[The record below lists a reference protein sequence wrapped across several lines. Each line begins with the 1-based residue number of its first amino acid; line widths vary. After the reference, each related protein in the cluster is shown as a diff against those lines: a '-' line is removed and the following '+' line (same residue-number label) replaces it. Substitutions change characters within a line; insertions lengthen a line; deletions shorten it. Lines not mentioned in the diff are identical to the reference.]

1 MRFPKPDSSSIL
13 ASYSVNLAIEMGYHR
28 TWRKPGEGT
37 NLENELRKRVWW
49 TILSTAVVLNG
60 RMGRPMPIRLEDMD
74 VEFPELIPDEQLTE
88 DGVDTSRPGR
98 CDYDIGVASSR
109 MSTLYLEMFA
119 NIYCAKKDP
128 KRYLAIV
135 EGLEKQL
142 QSWREHLP
150 EGLKIGSAQPNEKE
164 TRMSAIYADT
174 SALEFRLCL
183 RHPSVAATDDPEI
196 LATNTRICEETA
208 KAMLQNARKL
218 YQLKC
223 LDTTWYCNAVY
234 VAAIFSDLVAHWERR
249 HEITA
254 AEVHALREDMK
265 SWLMILTETGTLM
278 GEFTYHHLQ
287 HPITN
292 HLH

>member
-1 MRFPKPDSSSIL
+1 
-13 ASYSVNLAIEMGYHR
+13 MGYHR
-28 TWRKPGEGT
+28 SWKRPGEGT
-37 NLENELRKRVWW
+37 NLENELRKRIWW
-49 TILSTAVVLNG
+49 TILSTAIVLNG

-74 VEFPELIPDEQLTE
+74 VGFPELIPDEQLTE

-98 CDYDIGVASSR
+98 CDYEIGVAASR

-119 NIYCAKKDP
+119 NVYCAKKDP

-150 EGLKIGSAQPNEKE
+150 EGLRIGDAAQPHEKE
-164 TRMSAIYADT
+164 TRMSAIIANV

-208 KAMLQNARKL
+208 KAMLQNVRKL
-218 YQLKC
+218 YKLKC

-234 VAAIFSDLVAHWERR
+234 VAAIFSELVAHWERR
-249 HEITA
+249 QETTA
-254 AEVHALREDMK
+254 AEVQALREDMK
-265 SWLMILTETGTLM
+265 AWLIILAETGTLM
-278 GEFTYHHLQ
+278 GEFSFQLVTSV
-287 HPITN
+287 TN
-292 HLH
+292 TRH